1 MKMLEYNQ
9 SDKEGFYNFLLSVG
23 YNDNGA
29 NEIINRYENNRP
41 DREDV
46 YYYERYKGQQG
57 I

>member
-23 YNDNGA
+23 FNDNGA

-41 DREDV
+41 DREDA

>member
-1 MKMLEYNQ
+1 MLEYNQ

-23 YNDNGA
+23 FNDNGA

-41 DREDV
+41 DREDA
-46 YYYERYKGQQG
+46 YYYKRYKGQQG